1 MALRTHTPGFDNYSA
16 YLKSDYF
23 VKLYSQNLLVLSDGD
38 LHEDLTK
45 ILDET
50 KIKLREHFRTRAA
63 EEAAALVSNW
73 KERRIYPYEGEAR
86 NPVEQA
92 ERQVFDIVAVNV
104 NEYLPDFE
112 GTDDKTK
119 RFTLRLLQQ
128 AIKQNPD
135 SLQYIFKEILDLPSE
150 RQNDLAALLQKTTL
164 TSIITASKV
173 VADRLTFLSSLEL
186 LLFDRES
193 RRLLKERCQLHRI
206 LANET
211 WIFGEEFNLSID
223 DESLSKVLESHLA
236 LLGERTD
243 DHLGVT
249 TPDGSVGIVDLM
261 LSRCIPQPK
270 AEQREHL
277 IIELKRPSVKIDL
290 NVLAQ
295 VQKYALTVA
304 IDERFRDTT
313 TRWVFWA
320 VSNDLAPEARKAA
333 RQRHRPEGLF
343 YDDDEQQV
351 FIWTKSWGQI
361 IDSCR
366 ARLQF
371 FQSQLDYVADHEA
384 GLEYLRKAYDKYIP
398 THLKKEAV

>member
-1 MALRTHTPGFDNYSA
+1 VRGRPPRTG
-16 YLKSDYF
+16 
-23 VKLYSQNLLVLSDGD
+23 
-38 LHEDLTK
+38 
-45 ILDET
+45 
-50 KIKLREHFRTRAA
+50 
-63 EEAAALVSNW
+63 
-73 KERRIYPYEGEAR
+73 
-86 NPVEQA
+86 
-92 ERQVFDIVAVNV
+92 
-104 NEYLPDFE
+104 LP
-112 GTDDKTK
+112 
-119 RFTLRLLQQ
+119 

-313 TRWVFWA
+313 TRG
-320 VSNDLAPEARKAA
+320 
-333 RQRHRPEGLF
+333 RQRAGSATVDVGAWPRKRPLSGAVAVRQGKYAQQALDRTGALDGCDGPPKPGGTNARHRRSSTGDRVPLLRAEVRRG
-343 YDDDEQQV
+343 DRAIHWRHGQMQSC
-351 FIWTKSWGQI
+351 KS
-361 IDSCR
+361 
-366 ARLQF
+366 A
-371 FQSQLDYVADHEA
+371 
-384 GLEYLRKAYDKYIP
+384 P
-398 THLKKEAV
+398 TPRIQTIVCSPP